1 MLPVVTQMST
11 PPEVPFHSNAAAT
24 QPTQW
29 PTVIGVIAIIY
40 GALGGIGAVWG
51 LVSLAMPTISSPG
64 VPVDFKVRADVMA
77 ISIVDGSIGLLFA
90 AMLAIGGI
98 SLMRRHAN
106 GVRWLRRYAI
116 LRLVLLV
123 PLAIGTG
130 WASAVTVQDMLG
142 AIEQKS
148 KEAAASGAGGNASAS
163 PRSKSLD
170 PSAKESSPD
179 AVRAEGSIIVSSGD
193 GRVEVAGGTVESS
206 EGGTTVITGAN
217 GSRVVITGSDG
228 TDSEQVITIDGSPA
242 APASTSNSRA
252 ATRAV
257 TEAEMMSAMKPFMPA
272 IAIGSVACYA
282 LLASV
287 WPIVL
292 LAVLSS
298 PARKS
303 EVSAWPEGF

>member
-1 MLPVVTQMST
+1 MHAAVACKVPRQRFRST
-11 PPEVPFHSNAAAT
+11 AT
-24 QPTQW
+24 QPSQW
-29 PTVIGVIAIIY
+29 PTVIGVIAIVY

-77 ISIVDGSIGLLFA
+77 ISIVDGSIGRLFA

-130 WASAVTVQDMLG
+130 WSSAVTVQDMLG

-163 PRSKSLD
+163 PKSKSLD

-206 EGGTTVITGAN
+206 EGGTTVIT
-217 GSRVVITGSDG
+217 
-228 TDSEQVITIDGSPA
+228 IDGSPA
-242 APASTSNSRA
+242 APASTLSSRA
-252 ATRAV
+252 ATRAAK
-257 TEAEMMSAMKPFMPA
+257 EAEMMSAMKPFMPA
-272 IAIGSVACYA
+272 MAIGSVTCYA